1 MTILKNKDS
10 IFCNKFNKFK
20 KKVGVGYYLFIF
32 DQFSQGWFS
41 QI

>member
-10 IFCNKFNKFK
+10 IFCNKFNKFL
-20 KKVGVGYYLFIF
+20 KVGVGYYLFIF